1 MAVASIHSSKE
12 KSRGTPVNFRPL
24 RAQQVH
30 RLPVL
35 QNVDT
40 EGGKVAPAKRVLDSV
55 HRHARWILPLASS
68 PKQESLSRIYLQRAG
83 FRVQRGPIRSEC
95 GPQSIHK
102 GRSTCNLRAS
112 QGWCLGNC
120 VFGRPVDN
128 LSLRRSLQTS
138 FTESTANNQENG
150 IFDQR
155 NKISIGASP
164 EVRMAGSRM
173 GLDIT
178 QSPSNSRK
186 NNQPEKKA
194 YLRYTRHILH
204 SKGHS
209 MHSRISKL
217 DRTVRPDSETTL
229 INNKENPKDVQK
241 QAKRL
246 HLLHSTKSQNAL
258 ERLDLRG
265 FIPSSPRLSSSR
277 HYSTNGCIPKR
288 LGIPSKPTKVLR
300 QLRPHN
306 ELLYK
311 RTRIT
316 NSLVFSTS
324 NLKKKRCGASSMR
337 QLNHNTSSKE
347 RRIIEPSTSN
357 SSRINLAKSC
367 PTELDP
373 TSSTYWRRFQRPRRP
388 TFQERGPVNR
398 MVPKSQRFQE
408 SSQVEPQSS
417 GGLIRHQPKQQTE
430 YICQPMSGPAGN
442 SGGCPDDQLGEM
454 ESLVSLS
461 PVPADFPGF
470 GETEQN
476 LLHECSPTHSRNSNE
491 TMVHGSQTAEDPI
504 SGDRGTPATSCGRQ
518 SSTSTTNY
526 QTSRMAVIRTAYEK
540 KFPSCHETIN
550 LLTKPLRNSSLKD
563 YEGKYLRFCSFL
575 KDRQISPDNITL
587 ASVLE
592 FFTYLFHEKNL
603 RPGTIAHY
611 RSALSVPLQ
620 LQFKIDLHDSAV
632 STLLRAMYIQKPNPP
647 VKAPLWNL
655 NKVLS
660 LLNSWEENLPIEDLL
675 KKTAFLLMFATGWR
689 VSELHACVRDTEFCS
704 ISEEDTL
711 LIRPHPSFLA
721 KNESTK
727 NRWNHKSIKP
737 LRLADGTP
745 GNLCPVNS
753 LKQYLQS
760 TGNVDATKLLL
771 HPKTQ
776 KPLSIQ
782 QLSSYICKLILRAD
796 PSGRAK
802 VHDIR
807 KYAASCSLADSMDV
821 SDMVTAL
828 HWSSERTFWK
838 FYFAPTKPLPVRA
851 VLPGNSRM
859 ECNSMAFTTLA
870 DSHTELS
877 TE

>member
-1 MAVASIHSSKE
+1 MAVNPIHSSKE
-12 KSRGTPVNFRPL
+12 KSRGTPVNFRSL
-24 RAQQVH
+24 RAQQIH
-30 RLPVL
+30 RLSNI

-40 EGGKVAPAKRVLDSV
+40 EGGKVAPTKRILDSV
-55 HRHARWILPLASS
+55 HRYARWILPLASS
-68 PKQESLSRIYLQRAG
+68 PKQKGLSGLHLQRPGLYLQG
-83 FRVQRGPIRSEC
+83 GPIRIEC
-95 GPQSIHK
+95 GPQSLYK
-102 GRSTCNLRAS
+102 SRSTCSLRAS
-112 QGWCLGNC
+112 QSWRVGDP
-120 VFGRPVDN
+120 VFGRYLDRR
-128 LSLRRSLQTS
+128 SLRRSLQTS

-150 IFDQR
+150 ISDQR
-155 NKISIGASP
+155 NKISIGTSP
-164 EVRMAGSRM
+164 EVRVAGSRM
-173 GLDIT
+173 GLNIT
-178 QSPSNSRK
+178 QSPSDSRK
-186 NNQPEKKA
+186 NNQSEKKT
-194 YLRYTRHILH
+194 YLNYTRHILH

-209 MHSRISKL
+209 MHSRVSKL
-217 DRTVRPDSETTL
+217 DCTVRPNSKTTL
-229 INNKENPKDVQK
+229 INNKTDPKNVQK
-241 QAKRL
+241 QAKGL

-258 ERLDLRG
+258 KRLDLGG

-288 LGIPSKPTKVLR
+288 LGIPGKPTKVLR

-306 ELLYK
+306 ELLHK
-311 RTRIT
+311 RTRVT
-316 NSLVFSTS
+316 NSLVCYTS
-324 NLKKKRCGASSMR
+324 NIKKKRCGASSMR
-337 QLNHNTSSKE
+337 QHNHNTSSKK
-347 RRIIEPSTSN
+347 RRIIEPSASN
-357 SSRINLAKSC
+357 SSRINLEKSC
-367 PTELDP
+367 STELDP
-373 TSSTYWRRFQRPRRP
+373 TGSTYWRRIQRSRRP

-417 GGLIRHQPKQQTE
+417 GGLICHQPKQQTE

-442 SGGCPDDQLGEM
+442 SSGCTDDQLGEM
-454 ESLVSLS
+454 ESLISLS

-476 LLHECSPTHSRNSNE
+476 ILHECSPSHSRDSNE

-518 SSTSTTNY
+518 GSTSTTNY

-540 KFPSCHETIN
+540 KFPSCHAAID
-550 LLTKPLRNSSLKD
+550 LLTKPLRKSSLKD
-563 YEGKYLRFCSFL
+563 YEGKWLRFCSFL
-575 KDRQISPDNITL
+575 KDRHISPDNITL
-587 ASVLE
+587 ASVIE
-592 FFTYLFHEKNL
+592 FFTYLFHDKNL

-647 VKAPLWNL
+647 VTAPLWNL

-660 LLNSWEENLPIEDLL
+660 LLDSWEENLPIEDLL
-675 KKTAFLLMFATGWR
+675 QKTAFLLLFATGWR
-689 VSELHACVRDTEFCS
+689 VSELHACVRGTEFCS
-704 ISEEDTL
+704 ISEDDTL

-721 KNESTK
+721 KNESTI
-727 NRWNHKSIKP
+727 NRWNHKTIKP
-737 LRLADGTP
+737 LRLVDGTL

-753 LKQYLQS
+753 LKQYLQH
-760 TGNVDATKLLL
+760 TRKVDATKLLL

-776 KPLSIQ
+776 KPLSKQ

-807 KYAASCSLADSMDV
+807 KYAASCSLAESMDV

-828 HWSSERTFWK
+828 QWSSEKTFWK
-838 FYFAPTKPLPVRA
+838 FYLAPTKPLSVPA
-851 VLPGNSRM
+851 VLPGNNRM
-859 ECNSMAFTTLA
+859 ECSSMAFTTLV